1 MRRSRRAGKDTKR
14 LLSQI
19 VTRIELHFEDDTIGR
34 RKRSFTHGD
43 IYVRPD
49 VGENREIQ
57 PGGEVTHMIKKR
69 PYLEREAVIA
79 EIPQTGGKRRAID
92 AIARNGQSGVL
103 RMRRESKDIWDFG

>member
-19 VTRIELHFEDDTIGR
+19 VTRIELPFEDDTTGR

-69 PYLEREAVIA
+69 IHVSRVALDSQLCY
-79 EIPQTGGKRRAID
+79 QG
-92 AIARNGQSGVL
+92 
-103 RMRRESKDIWDFG
+103 